1 MGDHIMN
8 LDLET
13 KHHLPGSK
21 PASARG
27 MPSCRRL
34 SRDEEH
40 ELAGLIANGDH
51 DARNRLVQANLP
63 LVIKIA
69 NDFRGRGL
77 ELDDLIGEGNLGLIR
92 AAEDFDPSF
101 GTRFST
107 YSAYWIKESI
117 RRALM
122 NTTCTIRLPA
132 HMVGLL
138 TKWRRAEQTLARD
151 LGKSPT
157 CEEVASVLGLSD
169 TQKSLVGQARQAR
182 RFKLNKNES
191 LETTRRAP
199 GEYWNRG
206 DGFEATFEADDEWR
220 ILLQRMQ
227 RLEKRECTILKLR
240 YGLRGEEPLTLKEI
254 GRRLGVTREWVRRIE
269 LRALHKLRDD
279 QGEQA
284 IDSKVGRG
292 LPAKR
297 QTGLPCSHRPLRSSR
312 RSSVS
317 TLDIPRQTAGCN

>member
-1 MGDHIMN
+1 MMN
-8 LDLET
+8 IISEN
-13 KHHLPGSK
+13 KHHLLGSK

-27 MPSCRRL
+27 TPSCRRL

-77 ELDDLIGEGNLGLIR
+77 DLDDLIGEGNLGLIR
-92 AAEDFDPSF
+92 AAEEFDPSF

-138 TKWRRAEQTLARD
+138 TKWRRAEQTLGSER
-151 LGKSPT
+151 GKSPT
-157 CEEVASVLGLSD
+157 CEEVASFLDLSN
-169 TQKSLVGQARQAR
+169 TQKLLVTQARQSK
-182 RFKLNKNES
+182 RFLHDSNDEA
-191 LETTRRAP
+191 LETTHCAS
-199 GEYWNRG
+199 GTSWNQG
-206 DGFEATFEADDEWR
+206 QGCETTLEIDDERR
-220 ILLQRMQ
+220 ILSQGMQ
-227 RLEKRECTILKLR
+227 RLEKRERAILESR
-240 YGLRGEEPLTLKEI
+240 YGLQGEEPLTFNEI
-254 GRRLGVTREWVRRIE
+254 GRRLGVTREWVRKIE
-269 LRALHKLRDD
+269 LRALRKLGDD
-279 QGEQA
+279 HGEQA

-292 LPAKR
+292 LPGKR
-297 QTGLPCSHRPLRSSR
+297 QTGLPNSHRPLRSGR
-312 RSSVS
+312 RSGMPSLQV
-317 TLDIPRQTAGCN
+317 PRQSAECY